1 MNLLSKPIYII
12 ELTTR
17 QQQEIAKAVV
27 ENKGNIPEII
37 LKNSPYTGLQGKHI
51 QRLLEKQMQEV
62 AASPYLLVQ
71 KMFVTWFNLFK
82 YPKGK
87 Q

>member
-1 MNLLSKPIYII
+1 MNLLSKPIYIL
-12 ELTTR
+12 ELTAR

-37 LKNSPYTGLQGKHI
+37 LKNSPCTGLQGKHI
-51 QRLLEKQMQEV
+51 QKLLEKQMQEV
-62 AASPYLLVQ
+62 AVSPYLLMQ

-87 Q
+87 